1 LKPLVNGFLFTSLN
15 ASFYNKNK
23 NLFLMAEFT
32 ANDPKSVFV
41 SNISNA
47 ASEKTVSD
55 FFSFCGKISKLYLID
70 DGTGQR
76 SAVVQFETEAAAKTA
91 LLLTNALIVDR
102 PIEVVPYSTQLV
114 QPPQSS
120 ATSGEDHPSFSVP
133 IPVVSSVENSNITQ
147 RNFDVPDEERTKT
160 SVIASMVAAGYVLA
174 SDAFEKAVAYD
185 EKHSI
190 STHAKIAVDHLKAKV
205 QEIDQQYKIS
215 EKASAVKTATLEKA
229 KQIDQDYKLTE
240 KANQAATSVKTTA
253 QAAAAKAQENPTVS
267 NAITALRS
275 TTNKVTSSVTSVYN
289 DYKDQTVKA
298 IAEKRKEKQEKTST
312 TSAEEMPVQQT
323 EPQIPLQE

>member
-70 DGTGQR
+70 DGSGQR
-76 SAVVQFETEAAAKTA
+76 SAVVQFETEAASKTA

-120 ATSGEDHPSFSVP
+120 ATPGEDSVP

-147 RNFDVPDEERTKT
+147 RNFDVPDEQRTKT

-312 TSAEEMPVQQT
+312 TSAEEMDVQQT
-323 EPQIPLQE
+323 EPQIPLQQE